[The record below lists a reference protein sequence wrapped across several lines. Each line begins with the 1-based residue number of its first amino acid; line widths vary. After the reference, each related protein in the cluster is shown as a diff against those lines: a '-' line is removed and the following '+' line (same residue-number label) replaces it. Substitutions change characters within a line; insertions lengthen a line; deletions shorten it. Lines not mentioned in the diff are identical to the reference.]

1 MANKRFKNWGFIA
14 INGLICI
21 LLGVLLFTFT
31 QDFLTTVIKWFG
43 IVVLVSGAGLMIGGI
58 NAIRKDRG
66 ASLVLIES
74 IAAIAIGL
82 VLIFYPGFSLALF
95 LVLAGVWAIII
106 GIVQLVVLIS
116 LKEVLKN
123 KTLLLINA
131 VLTILFGIL
140 LFFNP
145 FEWANF
151 MGKVIGVLAIL
162 MGVLLIYIAF
172 VIRTTVKTAW
182 TNEV

>member
-1 MANKRFKNWGFIA
+1 MEKRRFKNWGFLA
-14 INGLICI
+14 VNGLVCI

-31 QDFLTTVIKWFG
+31 QVFLKTVILWFG
-43 IVVLVSGAGLMIGGI
+43 IVVLVSGAGLMISGI

-95 LVLAGVWAIII
+95 LVLIGVWAIII
-106 GIVQLVVLIS
+106 GIVQLVVLMS
-116 LKEVLKN
+116 LREVLAN
-123 KTLLLINA
+123 KTLLLANA
-131 VLTILFGIL
+131 LVTLIFGVL

-145 FEWANF
+145 FEWATF
-151 MGKVIGVLAIL
+151 MGKVIGVFAIL
-162 MGVLLIYIAF
+162 MGILLIYIAF
-172 VIRTTVKTAW
+172 VIRTTVKAAW
-182 TNEV
+182 TKEA